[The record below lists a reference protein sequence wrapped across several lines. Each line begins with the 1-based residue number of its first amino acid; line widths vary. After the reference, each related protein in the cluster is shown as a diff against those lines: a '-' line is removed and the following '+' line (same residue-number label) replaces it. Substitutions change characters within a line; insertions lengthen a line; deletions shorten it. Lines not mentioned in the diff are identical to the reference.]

1 MDQFVDTPAGKL
13 RYLAYFSGLGLGF
26 MFIEIVMMQKMVLFL
41 GHPVYA
47 LSVVLAALLAST
59 GIGSLISGRFALRRK
74 TAAWILDARWAN
86 VAVRTTDWLMLAAV
100 VFHAFMGVRTIVGD
114 YTRGGVRTTLTML
127 IYIAAF
133 VVFAMGTFAL
143 VSVPNVLPRA

>member
-1 MDQFVDTPAGKL
+1 MSSYGRSSRVRPQGGGFELAVWYLMRLTGLALFVL
-13 RYLAYFSGLGLGF
+13 
-26 MFIEIVMMQKMVLFL
+26 
-41 GHPVYA
+41 A
-47 LSVVLAALLAST
+47 LSHFIIVHVLYDPAEQ
-59 GIGSLISGRFALRRK
+59 

-86 VAVRTTDWLMLAAV
+86 VAVRTTDWLMLAAG

-143 VSVPNVLPRA
+143 VSVPNVLPRE